1 MVKKKKEKPDKGKNT
16 DKQPKPV
23 ESNDQEDRF
32 DFGGLPKINL
42 KKNLGCG
49 WLKKMMKKNLFKIL
63 AKINKVIMP
72 RFSQRDITRLS
83 KIEKAMVAYRYWVTL
98 NALD

>member
-1 MVKKKKEKPDKGKNT
+1 
-16 DKQPKPV
+16 
-23 ESNDQEDRF
+23 
-32 DFGGLPKINL
+32 
-42 KKNLGCG
+42 
-49 WLKKMMKKNLFKIL
+49 MKKIVFKVL

-83 KIEKAMVAYRYWVTL
+83 KFEKALVAYRYWVTL